1 MDFLHI
7 VNQIGVIFFV
17 LMVGF
22 VVTKLGIID
31 DHTSKRMSSLVVKV
45 TAPMFII
52 ANMAKES
59 SLSNK
64 DIVSLLLISLSIYL
78 VLFFVAM
85 ILPKLLR
92 VRREDVGIYRF
103 MTVFGNVGYM
113 GLPVAYVIFGDE
125 GVVYTAIFIL
135 PFYLLIYTFGIMFVK
150 PHDEDNR
157 IDFKQL
163 INPGVV
169 AVTIGLVLFWTGWKL
184 PTFVRDSFEM
194 VGGLTTPLSMIVIG
208 VSLASV
214 KISAMLT
221 NVRIY
226 VFTAIKLLALPMLL
240 MVILKALGLDGLLL
254 GIPVLITGMPV
265 AANAVILSKEYGGN
279 DLLASEGIFVTTI
292 LSLITIPLMIS
303 AL

>member
-22 VVTKLGIID
+22 VITKLGIID
-31 DHTSKRMSSLVVKV
+31 DHTSKHMSSMVVRV
-45 TAPMFII
+45 TAPLFII
-52 ANMAKES
+52 SNMAKES
-59 SLSNK
+59 SLSNR
-64 DIVSLLLISLSIYL
+64 DIVMLLTISLSIYGF
-78 VLFFVAM
+78 LFLMAM
-85 ILPKLLR
+85 VLPKLLR
-92 VRREDVGIYRF
+92 VKKEDVGIYRF

-113 GLPVAYVIFGDE
+113 GLPVASVIFKDE
-125 GVVYTAIFIL
+125 GVVYAAIFIL

-157 IDFKQL
+157 IDLKQL
-163 INPGVV
+163 INPGVI
-169 AVTIGLVLFWTGWKL
+169 AVTIGLILFWTGLKL
-184 PTFVRDSFEM
+184 PTFIRDSFQM

-214 KISAMLT
+214 KISAMLK

-226 VFTAIKLLALPMLL
+226 IFTAIKLLGIPLLL
-240 MVILKALGLDGLLL
+240 MVVLKALGFDGLLL

-292 LSLITIPLMIS
+292 LCLITIPLMIS
-303 AL
+303 IL